1 MAMLWG
7 CILWVFC
14 SATVATLPL
23 RLQYW
28 PGAILLGIAP
38 VLIVMIGIQVG
49 WIFALPALAALLS
62 MYRNPLRI
70 LFAKL
75 LKANRG
81 VTR

>member
-1 MAMLWG
+1 
-7 CILWVFC
+7 
-14 SATVATLPL
+14 
-23 RLQYW
+23 
-28 PGAILLGIAP
+28 LLGIAP

-70 LFAKL
+70 LLAKL